1 MDPEYLQSCS
11 YGMIQSIKEG
21 DPDGV
26 WLMETWVFIN
36 SHVWTEDYIQM
47 VPIFLDS
54 FTKGVAAFL
63 SGIEKSEDAILL
75 DLMSDL
81 VRRQE

>member
-1 MDPEYLQSCS
+1 MSGPRIISKSCR
-11 YGMIQSIKEG
+11 
-21 DPDGV
+21 
-26 WLMETWVFIN
+26 
-36 SHVWTEDYIQM
+36 
-47 VPIFLDS
+47 FLDS

-81 VRRQE
+81 VRRRE

>member
-21 DPDGV
+21 DPEGV

-36 SHVWTEDYIQM
+36 GHVWTEDHIQS
-47 VPIFLDS
+47 VSIYGALNDRCSCIF
-54 FTKGVAAFL
+54 
-63 SGIEKSEDAILL
+63 EWY
-75 DLMSDL
+75 
-81 VRRQE
+81 